1 MRWVDGFWSPGIDS
15 SGEQSAKCLKPS
27 EEEASTFH
35 KHLVT
40 LILLV
45 ILIIFVQK
53 SGKPVLGWSNSA
65 IFFWAVED
73 AFEDDTIIDGRDYL
87 PGSVSDGTL
96 ER

>member
-40 LILLV
+40 LI
-45 ILIIFVQK
+45 IFVQK
-53 SGKPVLGWSNSA
+53 SGKPILGWSNSA
-65 IFFWAVED
+65 IFSWAAED
-73 AFEDDTIIDGRDYL
+73 AFEDDTIIDRRDYL

>member
-1 MRWVDGFWSPGIDS
+1 MRWVDGFWSSGIDS

-27 EEEASTFH
+27 EEEASTFNM
-35 KHLVT
+35 HLVT

-45 ILIIFVQK
+45 ISIIFVQK
-53 SGKPVLGWSNSA
+53 SGKPILGWSNSA
-65 IFFWAVED
+65 IFFWA
-73 AFEDDTIIDGRDYL
+73 AEDDTIIDRRDYL